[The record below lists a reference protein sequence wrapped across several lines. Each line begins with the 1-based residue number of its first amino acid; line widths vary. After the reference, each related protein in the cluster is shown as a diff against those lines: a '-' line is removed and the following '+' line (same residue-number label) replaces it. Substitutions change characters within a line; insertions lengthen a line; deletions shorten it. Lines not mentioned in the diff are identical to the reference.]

1 MIFLAVV
8 AAIEMRSAV
17 VPLAS
22 AVPVHAPLVRGAPPV
37 WDLEEA
43 VVWDLV
49 AVAGVGG
56 SWKEFIGA
64 LR

>member
-1 MIFLAVV
+1 VIFLAVV
-8 AAIEMRSAV
+8 AAIEMRLAV

-22 AVPVHAPLVRGAPPV
+22 AVPAHVPPVRGAPPV

-56 SWKEFIGA
+56 SWREFIGA
-64 LR
+64 LK